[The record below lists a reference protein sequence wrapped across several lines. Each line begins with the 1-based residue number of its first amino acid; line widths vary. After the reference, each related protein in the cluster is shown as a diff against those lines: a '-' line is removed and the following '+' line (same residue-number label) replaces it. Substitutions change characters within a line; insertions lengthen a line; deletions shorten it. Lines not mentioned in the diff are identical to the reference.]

1 MNYKTVAVM
10 LMLLVVYSCAPKQAV
25 KPVETPAPPGEA
37 LKLPEVE
44 PKKETVGEKKA
55 GEGKTGAPA
64 PAPAE
69 KEQEEQYVMLN
80 FENTDVETVIAT
92 ICEMLKINYIIA
104 PGVSGKITIQSYNKI
119 PMSELFAT
127 FQTILEV
134 NGFTA
139 VKYGSFYRIVPIDTA
154 KQQPVTVATG
164 KKPVVPTDQSFV
176 TQEVPLE
183 YVKAGDVANIVRNLM
198 PRGTDIIVYEPSNML
213 IITAPP
219 AGMLKFLKILE
230 AIDIPATERDTVR
243 TFVYY
248 VENGEAKKLMDIL
261 KSIYVNKKGEASP
274 VRTTGPASTP
284 VPPVPTA
291 QSTRARI
298 QRPQTTP
305 SGASVQEGLAGE
317 IEGEPQIEAY
327 EDINALLIKTTPR
340 GYLSLLETI
349 KKLDVQP
356 KQVLIEVLIA
366 EITLDNST
374 QFGIEWLLKSSVQ
387 TSNRDYDF
395 DLIGG
400 FTDKNT
406 DRLQYNTDTNRFQL
420 PANADKILTQ
430 PVNAFANI
438 LAPRKFDMLLTAA
451 ASSGRLNVIASPHI
465 LALDNKE
472 AKIEIAD
479 EVPVATAITQPIAT
493 TGTTVNATSQVQF
506 KLAGTI
512 LTVTPH
518 INDKKQVT
526 LKLVQEVS
534 DIGKTYP
541 IGGQDYQ
548 GFTTRK
554 ATTTAIV
561 QDGHTLVLGGIINET
576 KQTTHNGIP
585 FLSDLPVLGYLF
597 GSTTNTHTR
606 KELILMVTPRVIG
619 NYEEADD
626 LTQELKERVRGLKER
641 IERKERD
648 EKNGGETPEGQ
659 TEAPASPA
667 FIGKPSD

>member
-10 LMLLVVYSCAPKQAV
+10 LMVFVVSSCAPKQAV
-25 KPVETPAPPGEA
+25 KPVETPAPPAAA
-37 LKLPEVE
+37 LKLPELG

-55 GEGKTGAPA
+55 VEGKTEA

-69 KEQEEQYVMLN
+69 KKQEEQYVMLN

-154 KQQPVTVATG
+154 KQQPVPVASG
-164 KKPVVPTDQSFV
+164 KAPVIPKDQSFV

-261 KSIYVNKKGEASP
+261 KSIYVNKKGEGAP
-274 VRTTGPASTP
+274 VRTTGPATSP
-284 VPPVPTA
+284 VPPVPAA

-298 QRPQTTP
+298 QRPQTPTP
-305 SGASVQEGLAGE
+305 AGASVQEGLAGE

-349 KKLDVQP
+349 KKLDIQP

-400 FTDKNT
+400 FSDKNT
-406 DRLQYNTDTNRFQL
+406 DKLQYNTDTNRFQL
-420 PANADKILTQ
+420 PSNADKILEQ

-438 LAPRKFDMLLTAA
+438 LAPRKFNMLITAA

-534 DIGKTYP
+534 DIGKTFP

-597 GSTTNTHTR
+597 GSTTYTNSR
-606 KELILMVTPRVIG
+606 KELILMVTPRVIA

-626 LTQELKERVRGLKER
+626 LTQELKERVRGLRER

-648 EKNGGETPEGQ
+648 ERNGGETSEER
-659 TEAPASPA
+659 TEAPASPT
-667 FIGKPSD
+667 FTGKPSD

>member
-10 LMLLVVYSCAPKQAV
+10 LMVFVISSCAPKQAV
-25 KPVETPAPPGEA
+25 KPVETPAPPVAA
-37 LKLPEVE
+37 LKLPEVG

-55 GEGKTGAPA
+55 GEGKSEA

-69 KEQEEQYVMLN
+69 KKQEEQYVMLN

-261 KSIYVNKKGEASP
+261 KSIYVNKKGEGAP
-274 VRTTGPASTP
+274 VRTTGPATSP
-284 VPPVPTA
+284 VPPVPAA

-298 QRPQTTP
+298 QRPQTPTP
-305 SGASVQEGLAGE
+305 AGASVQEGLAAE

-349 KKLDVQP
+349 KKLDIQP

-400 FTDKNT
+400 FSDKNT
-406 DRLQYNTDTNRFQL
+406 GSLQYNTDTNRFQL
-420 PANADKILTQ
+420 PSNADKILTQ

-451 ASSGRLNVIASPHI
+451 ASSGRLNVIASPNI

-534 DIGKTYP
+534 DIGKTFP

-597 GSTTNTHTR
+597 GSTTNTSSR

-641 IERKERD
+641 IERKER
-648 EKNGGETPEGQ
+648 EERNGGETPEER

-667 FIGKPSD
+667 FTGKPSD

>member
-10 LMLLVVYSCAPKQAV
+10 LMVFAVFSCAPKQAV
-25 KPVETPAPPGEA
+25 KPVETTAPPAAE
-37 LKLPEVE
+37 LKLPEMG

-55 GEGKTGAPA
+55 GEGKTET

-69 KEQEEQYVMLN
+69 KKQEEQYVMLN

-154 KQQPVTVATG
+154 KQQPVPVATG
-164 KKPVVPTDQSFV
+164 KAPVIPKDQSFV

-219 AGMLKFLKILE
+219 AGMLKFLKVLE

-261 KSIYVNKKGEASP
+261 KSIYVNKKGEGVP
-274 VRTTGPASTP
+274 VRTTGPAPSP
-284 VPPVPTA
+284 VPPVPAA
-291 QSTRARI
+291 QSTRARV
-298 QRPQTTP
+298 QRPQTPTP
-305 SGASVQEGLAGE
+305 TGASVQEGLAGE

-400 FTDKNT
+400 FSDKNT
-406 DRLQYNTDTNRFQL
+406 GKLQYNTDTNRFQL
-420 PANADKILTQ
+420 PANADQILTQ

-597 GSTTNTHTR
+597 GSTTNTNTR

-626 LTQELKERVRGLKER
+626 LTQELKERVKGLKER
-641 IERKERD
+641 IERKEREERNGD
-648 EKNGGETPEGQ
+648 EKSQGP
-659 TEAPASPA
+659 APLPPSPA
-667 FIGKPSD
+667 YSGKPSD

>member
-1 MNYKTVAVM
+1 MNSKTIAVI
-10 LMLLVVYSCAPKQAV
+10 LLVSLATACAPRHAV
-25 KPVETPAPPGEA
+25 KPDVTSVEQSAAE
-37 LKLPEVE
+37 LKLPDIEV
-44 PKKETVGEKKA
+44 KKGKTEEKK
-55 GEGKTGAPA
+55 GEEKKTGATVQE
-64 PAPAE
+64 E
-69 KEQEEQYVMLN
+69 KKKEEQYVMLN

-119 PMSELFAT
+119 PMSELFST

-139 VKYGSFYRIVPIDTA
+139 VKYGSFYRIVPIDAA
-154 KQQPVTVATG
+154 KQQPVTVTAG
-164 KKPVVPTDQSFV
+164 KSPVIPKDQSFV
-176 TQEVPLE
+176 TQEIPLE

-198 PRGTDIIVYEPSNML
+198 PRGTDIIVYEPTNML

-219 AGMLKFLKILE
+219 AGMLKFLKLLE

-248 VENGEAKKLMDIL
+248 VDNGEAKKLMEIL
-261 KSIYVNKKGEASP
+261 KNIYASKKGEGTP
-274 VRTTGPASTP
+274 VKTTGPATSAIP
-284 VPPVPTA
+284 AVPAP
-291 QSTRARI
+291 QSTRARA
-298 QRPQTTP
+298 QKSQTQLP
-305 SGASVQEGLAGE
+305 GGASGQEGLAGE
-317 IEGEPQIEAY
+317 IEGEIQIEAY
-327 EDINALLIKTTPR
+327 EDINALLVKTTPR
-340 GYLSLLETI
+340 GYLSLLETV

-366 EITLDNST
+366 EITLDDST

-395 DLIGG
+395 NLIGG
-400 FTDKNT
+400 FSDKNT
-406 DRLQYNTDTNRFQL
+406 DKLQYNTDTNRFQV
-420 PANADKILTQ
+420 PADADKILTQ

-438 LAPRKFDMLLTAA
+438 LAPRKFDMLITAA
-451 ASSGRLNVIASPHI
+451 ASSGKLNVLASPNI

-479 EVPVATAITQPIAT
+479 EVPVATSITQPTAGAGSI
-493 TGTTVNATSQVQF
+493 VNTTSQVQF
-506 KLAGTI
+506 KSAGTI

-534 DIGKTYP
+534 AIGNVFK
-541 IGGQDYQ
+541 IGGEDFQ
-548 GFTTRK
+548 GFTQRK

-576 KQTTHNGIP
+576 KQTTRNGLP
-585 FLSDLPVLGYLF
+585 LLSDLPLVGYLF
-597 GSTTNTHTR
+597 GSTTNSHQR
-606 KELILMVTPRVIG
+606 KELILMVTPRVIS
-619 NYEEADD
+619 NYEEADE
-626 LTQELKERVRGLKER
+626 LTKEIKERVKGLKDKIAE
-641 IERKERD
+641 KEKR
-648 EKNGGETPEGQ
+648 EKEAGGTINHAAEGLTPANPP
-659 TEAPASPA
+659 TEQ
-667 FIGKPSD
+667 

>member
-1 MNYKTVAVM
+1 MNYKAVAIM
-10 LMLLVVYSCAPKQAV
+10 LMVFVVSSCAPKRAV
-25 KPVETPAPPGEA
+25 RPPETPAPTPA
-37 LKLPEVE
+37 ATLKLPEVE
-44 PKKETVGEKKA
+44 PKKETPGEKKA

-64 PAPAE
+64 PVE
-69 KEQEEQYVMLN
+69 KSQEEQYVMLN
-80 FENTDVETVIAT
+80 FENTDVETVVAT

-154 KQQPVTVATG
+154 KQQPVPVTTG
-164 KKPVVPTDQSFV
+164 KAPVIPKDQSFV

-261 KSIYVNKKGEASP
+261 KSIYVNKKGEGAP
-274 VRTTGPASTP
+274 VRTTGPAPSP
-284 VPPVPTA
+284 VPPVPA
-291 QSTRARI
+291 GQSTRTRI
-298 QRPQTTP
+298 QRPPTP
-305 SGASVQEGLAGE
+305 TPAGASVQEGLAAE

-340 GYLSLLETI
+340 GYLSMLETI

-406 DRLQYNTDTNRFQL
+406 GSLQYNTDTNRFQL
-420 PANADKILTQ
+420 PSNADKILTQ

-438 LAPRKFDMLLTAA
+438 LAPRKFDMLITAA

-534 DIGKTYP
+534 DIGKTFP

-585 FLSDLPVLGYLF
+585 FLSDIPVLGYLF

-626 LTQELKERVRGLKER
+626 LTQELKNRVKGIKER

-648 EKNGGETPEGQ
+648 EGNGGKVPEERA
-659 TEAPASPA
+659 EAPSPPA
-667 FIGKPSD
+667 YTGKPSD